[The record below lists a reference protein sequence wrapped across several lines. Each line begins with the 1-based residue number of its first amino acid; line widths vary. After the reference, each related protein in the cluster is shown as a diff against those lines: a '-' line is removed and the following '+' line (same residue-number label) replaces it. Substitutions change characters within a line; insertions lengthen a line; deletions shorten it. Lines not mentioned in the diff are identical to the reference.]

1 MIVSKDSQIS
11 MSFVTFG
18 GTKCVPYEVLLEAED
33 NGKTRKI
40 LDSQFDR
47 RSLEM
52 PGETMVPLL
61 SNIPK

>member
-1 MIVSKDSQIS
+1 MIISKDSRLS

-18 GTKCVPYEVLLEAED
+18 GSKGVPYTVLLEAED
-33 NGKTRKI
+33 NGESTKI

-47 RSLEM
+47 RRSEM

-61 SNIPK
+61 SNLPK